1 MTMKLSFAF
10 FFLLLAASTAQ
21 ARLVDKT
28 IALVNGDV
36 ILQSD
41 LGNFRKNQSL
51 RREIDPFISLTGF
64 SSESAKDI
72 QDYLI
77 QEKLVLQKS
86 APTEDEVEEEINSV
100 QRNNHIG
107 REQLKEVLKAQ
118 GVNFDDYRALMGIAV
133 AKRKLLDR
141 DLRPLAAVS
150 DDDVKNFYYTDAAFK
165 SRLKEQKLVLAYGL
179 QQLILPSLALA
190 EEASRRIRAGEDFDA
205 VTSDLSGKGAESS
218 RLSSISEE
226 NMNPKIKEAIQG
238 LKVGEAT
245 KPVSAGSGYLIL
257 KITSISA
264 PKDQTF
270 EKEKEKIRGMLFQK
284 ALVNQ
289 LKIWTER
296 ERASSYVHISA
307 S

>member
-1 MTMKLSFAF
+1 MTMKLSSAF
-10 FFLLLAASTAQ
+10 LFLLLASVTAE

-28 IALVNGDV
+28 TALVNGDV

-41 LGNFRKNQSL
+41 LATFRKNQTL
-51 RREIDPFISLTGF
+51 RREIDPFISLTNF
-64 SSESAKDI
+64 SSDSTKDI

-77 QEKLVLQKS
+77 QEKLVLQKATPS
-86 APTEDEVEEEINSV
+86 EDEVEEEINSV
-100 QRNNHIG
+100 QRNNRIG

-118 GVNFDDYRALMGIAV
+118 GVNFDDYRSLMSIAV

-150 DDDVKNFYYTDAAFK
+150 DDDVKNFYYTDSAFK
-165 SRLKEQKLVLAYGL
+165 ARQKEQKLVLTYGL
-179 QQLILPSLALA
+179 QQLILPSSALA

-205 VTSDLSGKGAESS
+205 VTSDLASKGAESS
-218 RLSSISEE
+218 RLPSISEE
-226 NMNPKIKEAIQG
+226 NMNAKIKEAIQG

-257 KITSISA
+257 KVTSLSA

-270 EKEKEKIRGMLFQK
+270 EKEKERIRGLLFQK

-296 ERASSYVHISA
+296 ERAASYVHISA

>member
-1 MTMKLSFAF
+1 MKMKFSSAF
-10 FFLLLAASTAQ
+10 LFLLLASLTAQ

-28 IALVNGDV
+28 VALVNGDV

-41 LGNFRKNQSL
+41 VATFRKNQAL
-51 RREIDPFISLTGF
+51 RREIDPFVGLTGF
-64 SSESAKDI
+64 TSDSVKEI

-77 QEKLVLQKS
+77 QEKLVLQK
-86 APTEDEVEEEINSV
+86 APPTEDEVEEEINSV
-100 QRNNHIG
+100 QRNNRIG
-107 REQLKEVLKAQ
+107 RDQLKEVLKAQ
-118 GVNFDDYRALMGIAV
+118 GVNFEDYRTLMGIAV

-150 DDDVKNFYYTDAAFK
+150 DDDVKNFYYTDSAFK
-165 SRLKEQKLVLAYGL
+165 NRQKEQKLVLTYGL
-179 QQLILPSLALA
+179 QQLILPSSALA

-205 VTSDLSGKGAESS
+205 VTSDLASKGAESS
-218 RLSSISEE
+218 RLPAISEE
-226 NMNPKIKEAIQG
+226 NMNAKIKEAIQG
-238 LKVGEAT
+238 LKVGEVT

-257 KITSISA
+257 KVTSVGA
-264 PKDQTF
+264 PKDPTF
-270 EKEKEKIRGMLFQK
+270 EKEKEKIRGLLFQK

-296 ERASSYVHISA
+296 EKAASYVHISA

>member
-1 MTMKLSFAF
+1 MTMKLSSAF
-10 FFLLLAASTAQ
+10 LFLLLASVNAE

-28 IALVNGDV
+28 LALENGDV

-41 LGNFRKNQSL
+41 LATFRKNQTL
-51 RREIDPFISLTGF
+51 RREIDPFVSLTNF
-64 SSESAKDI
+64 SSDSTKDI

-77 QEKLVLQKS
+77 QEKLVLQK
-86 APTEDEVEEEINSV
+86 ATPTEDEVEEEINSV
-100 QRNNHIG
+100 QRNNRIG
-107 REQLKEVLKAQ
+107 RDQLKEVLKGQ
-118 GVNFDDYRALMGIAV
+118 GVNFEDYRALMSIAV

-165 SRLKEQKLVLAYGL
+165 NRQKEQKLVLTYGL
-179 QQLILPSLALA
+179 QQLILPSSALA

-205 VTSDLSGKGAESS
+205 VTADMAGKGAESS
-218 RLSSISEE
+218 RLPAISEE
-226 NMNPKIKEAIQG
+226 NMNAKIKDAIQG

-257 KITSISA
+257 KVTSVSA

-270 EKEKEKIRGMLFQK
+270 EKEKERIRGLLFQK

-296 ERASSYVHISA
+296 ERAASYVHISA